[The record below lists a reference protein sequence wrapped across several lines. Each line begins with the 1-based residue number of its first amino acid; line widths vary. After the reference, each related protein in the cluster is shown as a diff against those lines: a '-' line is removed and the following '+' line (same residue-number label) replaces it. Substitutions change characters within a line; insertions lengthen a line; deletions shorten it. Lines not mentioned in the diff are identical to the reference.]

1 MRHFGQLTKGIGISA
16 ATLCAVIVILARGR
30 KWASCKIVLASSLL
44 LAGQAAADPRWQSYV
59 FALNQFDGSVTA
71 TLTVPSRAQ
80 RAESGPS
87 AVCVVDLP
95 GGAFSFK
102 RLVDVLASGMFA
114 LRAEIPYPYV
124 AARPKPDISV
134 RFAQLG
140 REIMVFH
147 FEDRSDQLGVRGWL
161 DDQSSGRVAH
171 YRIQA
176 NPAFL
181 NNLRGLVRTSTTDRG
196 C

>member
-1 MRHFGQLTKGIGISA
+1 MGLVMGLVMTCRCRAPSSHPRARVVAGGSAKRTKG
-16 ATLCAVIVILARGR
+16 R
-30 KWASCKIVLASSLL
+30 SSK
-44 LAGQAAADPRWQSYV
+44 
-59 FALNQFDGSVTA
+59 
-71 TLTVPSRAQ
+71 
-80 RAESGPS
+80 
-87 AVCVVDLP
+87 
-95 GGAFSFK
+95 SFK

-181 NNLRGLVRTSTTDRG
+181 NNLRGLGACLDSRFSIPGESDSTLG
-196 C
+196 HE